1 MIVLAALLQKLVRFD
16 AVKFA
21 SISAYAVPAMS
32 MALLVDQSHRQPL
45 IDALSLSTAASFA
58 LNACHAALPPSFFD
72 KISRIPKLVHQRLSA
87 SEIGES
93 IESDESNAALFFLIV
108 VSIIA
113 LFLLARVL
121 LAVLKTSIRS
131 LDSMTLLAIFVSQ
144 LSALFI
150 LPRVPNLRSA
160 LGCVLCV
167 TQLLTAPYL
176 RNRSL
181 PLPTEKNRRLFIV
194 CVIPIAMAFSSRGVE
209 LSVLLQT
216 VLDARALF
224 RAAVKRPQSSDPHLT
239 QYDASSSN
247 NSIFRLLSF
256 LLTIFVLIFLC
267 LDIFQFLA
275 TSYVVELVKSSYK
288 QTIQLDLTFISI
300 FVLSWGANYDAGFPS
315 LLVVTVTL
323 LLPSLKG

>member
-1 MIVLAALLQKLVRFD
+1 
-16 AVKFA
+16 
-21 SISAYAVPAMS
+21 MS

-58 LNACHAALPPSFFD
+58 LNAFHAALPTGFFD
-72 KISRIPKLVHQRLSA
+72 KISRIPTLVHQRLSA

-93 IESDESNAALFFLIV
+93 MESDESNAALFLLIV
-108 VSIIA
+108 VSTIA
-113 LFLLARVL
+113 LFLLARML
-121 LAVLKTSIRS
+121 LAVLKTSVGS
-131 LDSMTLLAIFVSQ
+131 LDSMSLLAIFVSQ

-216 VLDARALF
+216 ILDARALL
-224 RAAVKRPQSSDPHLT
+224 RAAVKHPQSSDPHLA
-239 QYDASSSN
+239 QYDARSSN
-247 NSIFRLLSF
+247 NSIFRFLSF

-267 LDIFQFLA
+267 LDTFQFLA

-315 LLVVTVTL
+315 LLIVTITL